1 MMMEKILKLLLLFAP
16 LTVACFIC
24 CFLPSNSTLFQ
35 QAAVT
40 MVVIFLLNV
49 LLTENIDKTRKLA
62 TPCTESASNR
72 SVCADQ
78 MSLDFEESNRRLV
91 KLEIKMTKLVFLVSK
106 INISQVRKGK
116 VNPETTLTSSHL
128 VAPKRNTGSG
138 SSRSVRSHVSPEAAE
153 YGKSWNIRIIITLF
167 FFSAHVATLTQSM
180 D

>member
-1 MMMEKILKLLLLFAP
+1 MMEKILKLLLLFAP

-49 LLTENIDKTRKLA
+49 LLTENIDKTRKLQ

-91 KLEIKMTKLVFLVSK
+91 KLEIKMAKLVDLVSK
-106 INISQVRKGK
+106 SQVMTGS
-116 VNPETTLTSSHL
+116 VNPETTSASSYP
-128 VAPKRNTGSG
+128 VAPQPPKRNTSSG
-138 SSRSVRSHVSPEAAE
+138 SRRHVRSHVSSEAAE
-153 YGKSWNIRIIITLF
+153 YGKSR
-167 FFSAHVATLTQSM
+167 
-180 D
+180 